1 MQFLI
6 YVYFYQTCIY
16 LYGWY
21 NMLVRYVCMYICDVC
36 TFVDVHEYRVSHHII
51 LIYVTVIIFSENYF
65 KNAQR
70 DTIILL

>member
-1 MQFLI
+1 
-6 YVYFYQTCIY
+6 
-16 LYGWY
+16 
-21 NMLVRYVCMYICDVC
+21 MLVRYVCMYFCDVC